1 MENID
6 TASEFAHETVDK
18 IADAAKEA
26 FGETG
31 EKLSEAEQKMLND
44 LRNFIHDN
52 PITSVGIAVAAGVIL
67 SRLLVYR

>member
-67 SRLLVYR
+67 SQLLVYR

>member
-6 TASEFAHETVDK
+6 TASEFAHKTVDK

-31 EKLSEAEQKMLND
+31 ERLSDAEQKMLND

-67 SRLLVYR
+67 SRLLVNR